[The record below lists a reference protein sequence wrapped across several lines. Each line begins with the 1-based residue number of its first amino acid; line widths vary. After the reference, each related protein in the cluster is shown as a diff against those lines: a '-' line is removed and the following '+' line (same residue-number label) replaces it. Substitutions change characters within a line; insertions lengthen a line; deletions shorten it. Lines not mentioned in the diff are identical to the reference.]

1 MIAPMKRAFVVL
13 LEHDKRESLRE
24 LRRLGVLHLEPMSGT
39 GHEFEEIASARQSLQ
54 EALGLLTEFKAE
66 PAATDLSLPEAIDLA
81 AAVRQRDAD
90 AKTAYDDAATLV
102 REIERIRSWGDF
114 EPSLVTDLAA
124 RGLNLHFVEL
134 PAKKLPLLPESLD
147 YIDLGQEKGMARLA
161 VIAAPNAGL
170 PADCIEFRM
179 PEKRLSVLQGELE
192 DARARAVAAKADMAA
207 QAPMAVALGRSLA
220 AVEREVA
227 FEAARSG
234 MSSGGDGMSWFS
246 AWVPEAEVKRLSEA
260 AAMAGWGLL
269 FDNPLDDE
277 QPPTKTENPPLVRV
291 IQPVLDFLGTVPNYR
306 EYDISGLFL
315 LFFVIFFAMIFGDG
329 GYGSLML
336 LAGIAAAVSSR
347 KKTGTVSDPVRLV
360 LMLAA
365 ATVTWGVLT
374 ASWFGIEADKLPRFL
389 LDLAIPA
396 ISNANTESGDNVKL
410 VCFSLGLVQLVIAH
424 GMNIMRDRHS
434 LKFLGQLGQGTM
446 VFGIYWIVLNLV
458 ISATKYVIP
467 SWALIAVATG
477 FMLNVM
483 FGSYDAS
490 KGFLGGIGA
499 SVISSLA
506 NIVSIFLGVVN
517 IFADLV
523 SYIRLWAVGLAGVG
537 ISQTVNVMA
546 GPMFG
551 KFSLWLLGGIVL
563 LGFGHGLNIILSVLS
578 VIVHGVRLNMLEFSG
593 HLGME
598 WSGYKYEPFKDT
610 VPTGR
615 VTTERSPS

>member
-1 MIAPMKRAFVVL
+1 MIAPMKRVFVVL
-13 LEHDKRESLRE
+13 QEHDKRESLHK
-24 LRRLGVLHLEPMSGT
+24 LRQLGVLHLEPMVGSGV
-39 GHEFEEIASARQSLQ
+39 EFEQIVAARQSIVD
-54 EALGLLTEFKAE
+54 ALGLLAGLKAE
-66 PAATDLSLPEAIDLA
+66 PSGTTLVVRDALDLA
-81 AAVRQRDAD
+81 ADIKQLDVDSRA
-90 AKTAYDDAATLV
+90 AYEQSVLLT

-114 EPSLVTDLAA
+114 DPALVSELAA
-124 RGLNLHFVEL
+124 RGQSLRFVEM
-134 PAKKLPLLPESLD
+134 PAKKLSTLPEDLD
-147 YIDLGQEKGMARLA
+147 YINLGQFKSLVRLVLLA
-161 VIAAPNAGL
+161 NPATVI
-170 PADCIEFRM
+170 PADCIELHM
-179 PEKRLSVLQGELE
+179 PEKGLSELEGELE
-192 DARARAVAAKADMAA
+192 DALARIAAAKSAIAAKA
-207 QAPMAVALGRSLA
+207 PMAGALEKALI
-220 AVEREVA
+220 AVDREVA
-227 FEAARSG
+227 FETTRSG
-234 MSSGGDGMSWFS
+234 MSLDGEGMAWFS
-246 AWVPEAEVKRLSEA
+246 AWVPLSEVKSLSESA
-260 AAMAGWGLL
+260 AKAGWGLL
-269 FDNPLDDE
+269 LDDPLDDE
-277 QPPTKTENPPLVRV
+277 QPPTKTENSQVVRV

-336 LAGIAAAVSSR
+336 VAGLAAAASSR
-347 KKTGTVSDPVRLV
+347 KKTGKVSDPVRLV

-365 ATVTWGVLT
+365 ATVVWGVMT
-374 ASWFGIEADKLPRFL
+374 ASWFGIEAARLPRFL

-396 ISNANTESGDNVKL
+396 ISNENRDSGDNVKL
-410 VCFSLGLVQLVIAH
+410 VCFTLGLIQLVVAH
-424 GMNIMRDRHS
+424 GKNILRDRHS
-434 LKFLGQLGQGTM
+434 PKFIGQLGQAAM

-467 SWALIAVATG
+467 SWSLVSVGVG
-477 FMLNVM
+477 FTLNVM
-483 FGSYDAS
+483 FGSYDGS
-490 KGFLGGIGA
+490 KGFVGGIVA
-499 SVISSLA
+499 SIVSSLA

-537 ISQTVNVMA
+537 ISQTVNQMA

-551 KFSLWLLGGIVL
+551 KLSLWLLGGVVL

-610 VPTGR
+610 VPAGR